1 MRRLAAFFVILLGVS
16 ACETPAGVALV
27 VLGLPNMTSMIYT
40 DKTLLDHG
48 VGASLGQDCSLLNIE
63 NKEPYCQ
70 EWAEQDGSLVML
82 YCYPTLGRPECYVH
96 PLPNR
101 QGRHSYAVP
110 NPEI

>member
-1 MRRLAAFFVILLGVS
+1 MRRLATVFVILLGVS
-16 ACETPAGVALV
+16 ACDTTAGVALV
-27 VLGLPNMTSMIYT
+27 ALGLPNMTSMIYT

-70 EWAEQDGSLVML
+70 ERDGQDESFVML

>member
-1 MRRLAAFFVILLGVS
+1 MRRLATIFVILLGVS
-16 ACETPAGVALV
+16 ACDTTAGVALV

-48 VGASLGQDCSLLNIE
+48 VGATLEQDCSLLNIE

-70 EWAEQDGSLVML
+70 ERAGQDESFVML
-82 YCYPTLGRPECYVH
+82 YCYRTLGQPECYAH
-96 PLPNR
+96 PLPDR
-101 QGRHSYAVP
+101 QGRLSSAAP